1 MSNNMCGIGGVI
13 YAKATK
19 SDKSP
24 IIERMMLAQK
34 HRGPDADG
42 FYHDDWIALGHRR
55 LSIIDLSTD
64 ANQPMFDTGGRYVIT
79 FNGEIYNYKQL
90 RTQLNTYEFKSHS
103 DTEVILAAFS
113 EWGEACLERLTGPF
127 AFAIWDKKDQC
138 LFIARDRFGEKPF
151 YYYKN
156 NENFIFASELR
167 ALLASELVPNKVF
180 QNGVYD
186 YLLNASVQAPKT
198 IINDVHQLPA
208 AHCAW
213 VSKDKFELKKYWS
226 IQPLSHVKHKEDYTT
241 TCGNI
246 KKHLDRVIDGQLISD
261 VPIGAFLSGGIDSS
275 ALVAL
280 MAERSEQ
287 KINTLSITFDEKQ
300 FDESRYASVVAKRF
314 NTHHDVIRLKPQ
326 DLLDGLDDYFNCV
339 DAPSGDG
346 PNVFIISRAAKK
358 AGLTVAL
365 SGIGGDELFAG
376 YRSFAWYNTFIK
388 HGYFWRLP
396 LAVRKSFL
404 PLMAVLG
411 RVMNLDKLPYL
422 MSLRKNDAAGFY
434 ELIRGSFLKGDAAGI
449 MQQQAVFQSSSL
461 FNFTQLNQ
469 VLFFLLPK
477 LSQFSILEFLNYT
490 QNVLL
495 KDADNMSMANSLEI
509 RVPFCD
515 HKLVEYVL
523 SVRDKFKQGERPKQL
538 LVDSLGDLLPSVIV
552 DRKKMGFS
560 FPWGAWIKSE
570 LNPFCSDAL
579 SALSKRDLFNEIN
592 VRELWQTYQKQD
604 GYGGWNRIWLMVS
617 LEKWLQKTGVE

>member
-1 MSNNMCGIGGVI
+1 MCGIGGVF
-13 YAKATK
+13 YRKAEKPETCTVI
-19 SDKSP
+19 D
-24 IIERMMLAQK
+24 RMMLAQQ
-34 HRGPDADG
+34 HRGPDANG
-42 FYHDDWIALGHRR
+42 FYHDDVIALGHQR
-55 LSIIDLSTD
+55 LSIIDLSID
-64 ANQPMFDTGGRYVIT
+64 ANQPMHDASGRYVIT

-90 RTQLNTYEFKSHS
+90 YTELDKYEFKSHS
-103 DTEVILAAFS
+103 DTEVILAAFI
-113 EWGEACLERLTGPF
+113 EWGEACLEHLTGAF
-127 AFAIWDKKDQC
+127 AFAIWDKKDQI
-138 LFIARDRFGEKPF
+138 LFMARDRFGEKPF
-151 YYYKN
+151 YYYNN

-167 ALLASELVPNKVF
+167 ALLASDLVPK
-180 QNGVYD
+180 QILQEGVYD
-186 YLLNASVQAPKT
+186 YLINASVQAPKT
-198 IINDVHQLPA
+198 ILEDVHQLPA
-208 AHCAW
+208 AHFAW
-213 VSKDKFELKKYWS
+213 VSKHKFELKRYWN
-226 IQPLSHVKHKEDYTT
+226 IQPLADVKHNESYKK
-241 TCGNI
+241 TCGDI
-246 KKHLDRVIDGQLISD
+246 KEHLDRVIDGQLMSD

-314 NTHHDVIRLKPQ
+314 NTSHETLRLKPQ

-346 PNVFIISRAAKK
+346 PNVYIISRAAKR

-376 YRSFAWYNTFIK
+376 YHSFAWYKAFMQ
-388 HGYFWRLP
+388 HGYFWHLP
-396 LAVRKSFL
+396 LVVRKSFL

-411 RVMNLDKLPYL
+411 RVINLNKLPHL

-434 ELIRGSFLKGDAAGI
+434 ELIRGSFLKDDAAGI
-449 MQQQAVFQSSSL
+449 IQQHAAFQSSSSL
-461 FNFTQLNQ
+461 NFAQLNQ
-469 VLFFLLPK
+469 ALFFLLPK
-477 LSQFSILEFLNYT
+477 LSQFSVLEFSNYT

-523 SVRDKFKQGERPKQL
+523 SVQDKFKYGERPKQL
-538 LVDSLGDLLPSVIV
+538 LVDSLGGLLPSMVV

-560 FPWGAWIKSE
+560 FPWGAWIKNE

-579 SALSKRDLFNEIN
+579 SALSKRGLFDEVKVKN
-592 VRELWQTYQKQD
+592 LWQSYQKQE

>member
-1 MSNNMCGIGGVI
+1 MCGIGGVLYKKSSNLDK
-13 YAKATK
+13 YAV
-19 SDKSP
+19 
-24 IIERMMLAQK
+24 IERMMLAQK

-42 FYHDDWIALGHRR
+42 FYHDDLIALGHRR
-55 LSIIDLSTD
+55 LSIIDLSVD
-64 ANQPMFDTGGRYVIT
+64 ANQPMHDASGRYVIT

-90 RTQLNTYEFKSHS
+90 RTQLSKYKFNSHS
-103 DTEVILAAFS
+103 DTEVILAAFI
-113 EWGEACLERLTGPF
+113 EWGEACLKHLTGPF
-127 AFAIWDKKDQC
+127 AFAIWDKKDQN

-156 NENFIFASELR
+156 NKNFIFASELR
-167 ALLASELVPNKVF
+167 ALLASDLVPKKVL
-180 QNGVYD
+180 QNGVHD

-198 IINDVHQLPA
+198 ILEDVHQLPA
-208 AHCAW
+208 AHFAW
-213 VSKDKFELKKYWS
+213 VSKDKFELKKYWN
-226 IQPLSHVKHKEDYTT
+226 IQPLSHVTDNVDYKT

-246 KKHLDRVIDGQLISD
+246 KKHLDRVIDGQLMSD

-314 NTHHDVIRLKPQ
+314 NTHHDVICLKPQ
-326 DLLDGLDDYFNCV
+326 DLLDGLDDYFSCV

-346 PNVFIISRAAKK
+346 PNVFIISKAAKE

-376 YRSFAWYNTFIK
+376 YRSFAWYKAFMK
-388 HGYFWRLP
+388 HGYFWHLP

-404 PLMAVLG
+404 PLMAMLG
-411 RVMNLDKLPYL
+411 PVINLGKLPHL

-434 ELIRGSFLKGDAAGI
+434 ELIRGSFLKSDAAGI
-449 MQQQAVFQSSSL
+449 MQQQAAFQSSSSS
-461 FNFTQLNQ
+461 NFTQLNQ
-469 VLFFLLPK
+469 ALFFLLPK

-515 HKLVEYVL
+515 HQLVEYVL
-523 SVRDKFKQGERPKQL
+523 SVQDNFKLGKRPKQL
-538 LVDSLGDLLPSVIV
+538 LVDSLDGLLPDMIV

-560 FPWGAWIKSE
+560 FPWGAWIKNE
-570 LNPFCSDAL
+570 LNSFCSDAL
-579 SALSKRDLFNEIN
+579 NSLSKRDLFDEFK
-592 VRELWQTYQKQD
+592 VRNLWETYQKQD